1 MGFRFMAFE
10 ACGGT
15 AAARPLG
22 GSPLEICPTG
32 GTQPGSSR
40 KPRYSGRPL
49 TGRFGPPQYP
59 AVAVKV
65 TRPSSPSGL
74 LTETERAALRRPV
87 FPLRAAIVYSK
98 PTWQPHSR
106 YYGSLLLVSS
116 GAYNH
121 STAGLQRTFQMSQA
135 TGVETARQAQELH
148 IFHDVAKALT
158 SSLDL
163 DSILQTIMEKMAEYF
178 RPDTWSLL
186 MVDEQKMELYFAI
199 AVGKASEALKSV
211 RLKVGEGIAGHV
223 AKYGEK
229 LIVPDVRSD
238 KRFAKRIDHVTQWE
252 TQSIIC
258 IPLRSKLRVLGVI
271 QLVNVDMKNFTEQES
286 FFLQSLCD
294 YAAIAIENAR
304 AVEKIQELTI
314 TDDCTGLYNARHLYK
329 TLETEVYRSARFGYE
344 FSVLF
349 IDLDH
354 FKQVNDTHGHLIGS
368 KLLAEIGY
376 LIKAQLRLI
385 DFAFRYGGD
394 EFVVLLPQTGK
405 DSALVVARR
414 LRDSLRSSC
423 FCKEEGLNLNVRA
436 SIGLATYPHDAK
448 TPHDVIRRAD
458 EMMYMV
464 KNSTRDNIGIA
475 QRGVEK

>member
-1 MGFRFMAFE
+1 
-10 ACGGT
+10 
-15 AAARPLG
+15 
-22 GSPLEICPTG
+22 
-32 GTQPGSSR
+32 
-40 KPRYSGRPL
+40 
-49 TGRFGPPQYP
+49 
-59 AVAVKV
+59 
-65 TRPSSPSGL
+65 
-74 LTETERAALRRPV
+74 
-87 FPLRAAIVYSK
+87 
-98 PTWQPHSR
+98 
-106 YYGSLLLVSS
+106 
-116 GAYNH
+116 
-121 STAGLQRTFQMSQA
+121 MSNA
-135 TGVETARQAQELH
+135 TGAETARQSQELS

-186 MVDEQKMELYFAI
+186 MVDESKSELYFAI
-199 AVGKASEALKSV
+199 AVGTASEALKNV

-229 LIVPDVRSD
+229 LIVPDVRAD
-238 KRFAKRIDHVTQWE
+238 GRFAKRIDDVTQWE
-252 TQSIIC
+252 TESIIC
-258 IPLRSKLRVLGVI
+258 VPLKSRLRVLGVI
-271 QLVNVDMKNFTEQES
+271 QLVNVDMQHFGDQES

-329 TLETEVYRSARFGYE
+329 TLETEVYRSSRFGYE
-344 FSVLF
+344 FSVVF

-405 DSALVVARR
+405 DSAAVVARR
-414 LRDSLRSSC
+414 LRDSLRASV

-436 SIGLATYPHDAK
+436 SMGLASYPHDAK
-448 TPHDVIRRAD
+448 TPHDIIRQAD

-475 QRGVEK
+475 QQGLLK